1 MAISAAE
8 LVYSFKAD
16 ATRPLP
22 LAMIGMARQAGSDGN
37 IMFSPGGL
45 HGAWVSIPISMIDE
59 VELLGRLEF
68 EDHIQNSVRIT
79 FKVPSSPEAQAFAEM
94 LRRFMAPLGG
104 SLSRSRDLDILE
116 RPDFLSRA
124 STAPI
129 EEISRNAYAV
139 TCRFGCENGDSIR
152 STGYGPTPAAAR
164 DNAESRASI
173 YCATRGGIAVRYPDC
188 SVYP

>member
-1 MAISAAE
+1 
-8 LVYSFKAD
+8 
-16 ATRPLP
+16 
-22 LAMIGMARQAGSDGN
+22 
-37 IMFSPGGL
+37 
-45 HGAWVSIPISMIDE
+45 MIDQVE
-59 VELLGRLEF
+59 VLGRLEF
-68 EDHIQNSVRIT
+68 EAHIENSVKIT
-79 FKVPSSPEAQAFAEM
+79 FKVPSSPEAQAFAAL
-94 LRRFMAPLGG
+94 LRRFIVPLDG
-104 SLSRSRDLDILE
+104 SLVRSNDLSMSE
-116 RPDFLSRA
+116 RPNLLGRV

-129 EEISRNAYAV
+129 EEINRNAFAV